1 MKNMVKFSFLI
12 AATVVVASGSAL
24 AQSSTVTKEVVVK
37 TTGSNGT
44 TIQTGTQTTPLTL
57 ILPTTAGSVNQ
68 GMIVTSVSGNTVT
81 LGWPSSSESQVM
93 RTRKT
98 LNLAHPLGNGAAAF
112 VTAGSNVGNTP
123 MSATVLA
130 NTSYHI
136 YIMLLITET
145 GDAGTND
152 AFVNARITLPSGT
165 FSGSLT
171 GTTNNNGHAMLRG
184 YSLVASNALLQTLKA
199 QDVPGASGPT
209 SAVVIDG
216 YVDIG
221 AAGGTLLV
229 QISKNGNANTDNY
242 IVGAGSFLIL
252 ER

>member
-1 MKNMVKFSFLI
+1 MKTLKNLALGCAVLACSISAAFS
-12 AATVVVASGSAL
+12 
-24 AQSSTVTKEVVVK
+24 QSSTVTKEVVVK
-37 TTGSNGT
+37 TTGANGT
-44 TIQTGTQTTPLTL
+44 TIQTGTQTTPITL
-57 ILPTTAGSVNQ
+57 VLPTTAGAVNQ
-68 GMIVTSVSGNTVT
+68 GMIVTNVSGNTVT
-81 LGWPSSSESQVM
+81 LGWPATGESQVM
-93 RTRKT
+93 RTRRT

-171 GTTNNNGHAMLRG
+171 GTTDNNGHAMPRG
-184 YSLVASNALLQTLKA
+184 YSLVASNALLQTLRA